1 MVRLFKSI
9 TEGETAMQDFLISA
23 CRRVVVAALLA
34 CGAGLAQAQAY
45 PAAPIKVV
53 VPFPAGSGVDGVAR
67 SVISQMA
74 AGLGQPIVIDNRA
87 GAGGNIGTEFV
98 ARAPK
103 DGYTL
108 LFNAT
113 QLVGN
118 PGISA
123 VKYDAVK
130 DFAPI
135 SLVSRVSAMLVVP
148 PDSPARTVQ
157 ELIALAKSKP
167 GTLSYASGGNGGI
180 GHYSGELFKAN
191 GGNLDVVHV
200 PYKSAAEQVTSVMS
214 GQTQLAFP
222 ALQIALPQVKA
233 GKLRALGVTGHR
245 RSAQFPDVP
254 TMHEAMNPGFMLDA
268 WYGLLAPAGTPAPI
282 IARLHAELVKVLA
295 DPAVRQSLISA
306 SQDVVGSTPGE
317 FSEVIAKD
325 LKLWTD
331 LAHKLGVKAD

>member
-1 MVRLFKSI
+1 MNPILACVTRSLFAAVLVAAAAP
-9 TEGETAMQDFLISA
+9 G
-23 CRRVVVAALLA
+23 VVA
-34 CGAGLAQAQAY
+34 QTY
-45 PAAPIKVV
+45 PTGPIKVV

-67 SVISQMA
+67 AVISRMA
-74 AGLGQPIVIDNRA
+74 TGLGQPIVIDNRG
-87 GAGGNIGTEFV
+87 GAGGNIGTEYV

-130 DFAPI
+130 DFVPI

-148 PDSPARTVQ
+148 PDSPAKTVQ
-157 ELIALAKSKP
+157 ELMAMAKDKP
-167 GTLSYASGGNGGI
+167 GVLSYASGGNGGI
-180 GHYSGELFKAN
+180 GHYSGELLKSA
-191 GGNLDVVHV
+191 GGNLDIVHV
-200 PYKSAAEQVTSVMS
+200 PYKSAAEQVSSVMA

-222 ALQIALPQVKA
+222 ALQIALPLVKA
-233 GKLRALGVTGHR
+233 GKLKALGVTGPR

-254 TMHEAMNPGFMLDA
+254 TMQEAINPGFTLDA
-268 WYGLLAPAGTPAPI
+268 WYGLLAPAGTPAPVI
-282 IARLHAELVKVLA
+282 QRLHAELMKVMA
-295 DPAVRQSLISA
+295 DPAVRLSLTSA
-306 SQDVVGSTPGE
+306 SQDIVASSPAE
-317 FSEVIAKD
+317 FADVIAKD

-331 LAHKLGVKAD
+331 LATKLGVKVD